1 MRPAPD
7 QPGGSATVMIVQ
19 SLFAIIKRL
28 CV

>member
-7 QPGGSATVMIVQ
+7 QPGGSAALMIVQ
-19 SLFAIIKRL
+19 CLFAIIKRL

>member
-7 QPGGSATVMIVQ
+7 RPRGGMALMIVIR
-19 SLFAIIKRL
+19 LFAIIKRL